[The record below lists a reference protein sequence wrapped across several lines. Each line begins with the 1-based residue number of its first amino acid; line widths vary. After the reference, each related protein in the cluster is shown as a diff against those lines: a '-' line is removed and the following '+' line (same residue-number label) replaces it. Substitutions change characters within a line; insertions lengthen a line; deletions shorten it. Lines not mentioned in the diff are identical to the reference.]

1 MLEAI
6 RFSAS
11 VKLYELSD
19 KLDNEESAP
28 LVSNDRAYDRNDY
41 DRVWPFYTLYYFYV
55 TMWLYEFDW
64 RNELISSFHKSACD
78 YNYV

>member
-1 MLEAI
+1 MVIDIGLFVVSVLEAI

-41 DRVWPFYTLYYFYV
+41 DRV
-55 TMWLYEFDW
+55 
-64 RNELISSFHKSACD
+64 
-78 YNYV
+78 